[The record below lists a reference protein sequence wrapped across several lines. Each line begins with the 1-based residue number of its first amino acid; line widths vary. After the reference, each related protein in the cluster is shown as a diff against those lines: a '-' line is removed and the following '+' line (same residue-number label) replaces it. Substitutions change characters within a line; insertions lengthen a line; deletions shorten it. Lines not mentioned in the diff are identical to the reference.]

1 MRFDE
6 CWKYMID
13 CVYIAA
19 SKLDARFTRICVAS
33 VRYFHSEI
41 PIRLLVGGC
50 LARGLADELR
60 RYWGV
65 RIADIPKGDHGWGFV
80 KLEPLFAPPGERFL
94 VLDSDTV
101 MAGPVLELANYHDED
116 LIVDNENVSPEVAK
130 AVYYDFEK
138 AAEEGI
144 PVPGPA
150 FLFNT
155 GQWFGRSG
163 ILSRADFGDLVQWG
177 FPPRVTNPR
186 IFKNGEQGVLNFVAN
201 ELLRLGRLR
210 VARVPLMRW
219 PGHGMQGLEAN
230 TFLQRAATPIVVHW
244 AGMKR
249 VRQRNMVGADLLA
262 YFEDIYYQRF
272 PFGRARRIVSNCQ
285 NALTH
290 CLDGIRVRARLAF
303 RKLANPPLA
312 KVHLRVN

>member
-1 MRFDE
+1 
-6 CWKYMID
+6 MID

-33 VRYFHSEI
+33 VRYFYPEI
-41 PIRLLVGGC
+41 PIRLLVGGR
-50 LARGLADELR
+50 LQRGLAHELR

-65 RIADIPKGDHGWGFV
+65 RIADIPKGNYGWGFV

-101 MAGPVLELANYHDED
+101 MAGPVLELADYSDED

-138 AAEEGI
+138 AAEERI

-163 ILSRADFGDLVQWG
+163 ILSRRDFGDLVQWG
-177 FPPRVTNPR
+177 FPPRLTNPT

-201 ELLRLGRLR
+201 ELLRLGKIR
-210 VARVPLMRW
+210 VAHVPLMRW
-219 PGHGMQGLEAN
+219 PGHGMQELEVN
-230 TFLQRAATPIVVHW
+230 TVSQRAATPIIIHW

-249 VRQRNMVGADLLA
+249 VRQREMVGADLLS
-262 YFEDIYYQRF
+262 YFEKIYYQRL
-272 PFGRARRIVSNCQ
+272 PYGRMRWLMAAGQDSLAHWLHAVQVRVQLASRKYIVLPSLEVLSPK
-285 NALTH
+285 AH
-290 CLDGIRVRARLAF
+290 S
-303 RKLANPPLA
+303 RK
-312 KVHLRVN
+312 

>member
-1 MRFDE
+1 
-6 CWKYMID
+6 MID

-33 VRYFHSEI
+33 VRYFHPEI
-41 PIRLLVGGC
+41 PIRLLVGGR
-50 LARGLADELR
+50 LQGRLADELQ

-65 RIADIPKGDHGWGFV
+65 RIADIPEGDHGWGFV
-80 KLEPLFAPPGERFL
+80 KLQPLFAPPGERFL

-101 MAGPVLELANYHDED
+101 MAGSVLELADYHDED

-130 AVYYDFEK
+130 AIYYDFEK

-144 PVPGPA
+144 PVPVPA

-163 ILSRADFGDLVQWG
+163 ILSHADFGDLVQWG

-201 ELLRLGRLR
+201 ELLRLGRIR

-219 PGHGMQGLEAN
+219 PGHGMQELEAN
-230 TFLQRAATPIVVHW
+230 TVLQRAATPIVVHW
-244 AGMKR
+244 AGMKK
-249 VRQRNMVGADLLA
+249 VRQRDMVGADLL
-262 YFEDIYYQRF
+262 YCFEEFYYQRL
-272 PFGRARRIVSNCQ
+272 PYRRARRLMAAGQDSLAHWLHAVQVRVQLASRKYIVLPSLEVLRPK
-285 NALTH
+285 AH
-290 CLDGIRVRARLAF
+290 S
-303 RKLANPPLA
+303 RK
-312 KVHLRVN
+312 